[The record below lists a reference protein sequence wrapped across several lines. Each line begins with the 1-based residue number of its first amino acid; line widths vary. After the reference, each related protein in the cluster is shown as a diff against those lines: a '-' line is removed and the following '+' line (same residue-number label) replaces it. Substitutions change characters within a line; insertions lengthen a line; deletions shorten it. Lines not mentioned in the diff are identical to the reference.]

1 MIEPLIDSAVVID
14 HLRGHAGAMGFLN
27 AQRAAGRPMT
37 HVVVVAEVL
46 EGARDAREQAAL
58 KTFFAD
64 FDVIPASEADSHLS
78 LDLLAGFRLSH
89 GVGWPDCLIAA
100 TALRLGRPVA
110 TTNVKHFMPFP
121 NLQVVRPY

>member
-14 HLRGHAGAMGFLN
+14 YLRGHAGATAFLN
-27 AQRAAGRPMT
+27 AQRAAGRPVT

-46 EGARDAREQAAL
+46 EGARDATEQSAL
-58 KTFFAD
+58 KTFFAG
-64 FDVIPASEADSHLS
+64 FDVIPANEADLLLS

-100 TALRLGRPVA
+100 TAIRSGRPVA
-110 TTNVKHFMPFP
+110 TTNVKHFTPFP
-121 NLQVVRPY
+121 NLQVLRPY